1 VRERIHQAA
10 VTAAKT
16 VGYYNAGTAEFLVS
30 GREFYFLEI
39 NTRIQV
45 EHPITEIVTGTDL
58 VQLQLRVAMGEE
70 LPMRQSDISFRGH
83 AIELR
88 INAEDVFEGFRPALG
103 TIEQWNR
110 GASQFVRED
119 YGYRVGDSI
128 PPFYDSLVSKL
139 IIKGD
144 SRAAALFNAFQ
155 YLKSYSVVGLPTT
168 IPFHAWIL
176 ANADFQTTGIDI
188 GYVERTFTADGARDA
203 LALLETDTA
212 HREGEGEVS
221 YAEVVEVVGAHGAR
235 TKVELVH
242 EPGGTFVAIPLQG
255 ENVRREQVLW
265 CRSNS
270 RAAALAGAES
280 ALRACK

>member
-1 VRERIHQAA
+1 
-10 VTAAKT
+10 
-16 VGYYNAGTAEFLVS
+16 VS
-30 GREFYFLEI
+30 GCDFYFLEI

-58 VQLQLRVAMGEE
+58 VQLQLRVAMGEK

-103 TIEQWNR
+103 TITEWQR
-110 GASQFVRED
+110 GESSSVRED

-128 PPFYDSLVSKL
+128 PPFYDSLVSKV
-139 IIKGD
+139 IVKGE
-144 SRAAALFNAFQ
+144 SREAALYNAFQ
-155 YLKSYSVVGLPTT
+155 YLKSYSIAGLPTT

-188 GYVERTFTADGARDA
+188 GYVERTFTPDGAREA
-203 LALLETDTA
+203 LALLEIDTA
-212 HREGEGEVS
+212 HQEPQGGATHSES
-221 YAEVVEVVGAHGAR
+221 VEVVGVKGER
-235 TKVELVH
+235 TKIELVH
-242 EPGGTFVAIPLQG
+242 EPGGTFVAIPIEG
-255 ENVRREQVLW
+255 ENKRRDKSLW

-270 RAAALAGAES
+270 RASALAGVES
-280 ALRACK
+280 VLRGNRP